1 MSQLTPSA
9 TNAITTIQEIEA
21 GLARAAVARD
31 DAARR
36 AADAQASLDQ
46 LQPELD
52 RITAEIDLAAAAEAM
67 GEPGGDVAALRKQLA
82 GLQKDATAARTVL
95 ASASSAA
102 RGLDARISADND
114 RLTAQLPALD
124 QALGEVR
131 LDLRNRIDAVLEAAG
146 QDLRSRLTPLLA
158 AYLALRGDVTPL
170 YQGLRLQRLG
180 DGVDQLGGLLQA
192 AGEQSVSADIEGA
205 RMAQH
210 RLSVRAIG

>member
-1 MSQLTPSA
+1 MSQLTPAA
-9 TNAITTIQEIEA
+9 TSAITTIQEIEA
-21 GLARAAVARD
+21 GLTRAAAARD
-31 DAARR
+31 DATRR
-36 AADAQASLDQ
+36 AADAQASLDR

-67 GEPGGDVAALRKQLA
+67 GETGGDVAALRKQLA
-82 GLQKDATAARTVL
+82 SLQKDATAARTVL
-95 ASASSAA
+95 ASASSAV
-102 RGLDARISADND
+102 RGLEARISADND
-114 RLTAQLPALD
+114 RLTAQLPALE

-131 LDLRNRIDAVLEAAG
+131 LDLRNRIDAVIEAAG
-146 QDLRSRLTPLLA
+146 QELRSRLTPLLA
-158 AYLALRGDVTPL
+158 AYLAMRADVSPL

-192 AGEQSVSADIEGA
+192 AGEQSVSADIEEA